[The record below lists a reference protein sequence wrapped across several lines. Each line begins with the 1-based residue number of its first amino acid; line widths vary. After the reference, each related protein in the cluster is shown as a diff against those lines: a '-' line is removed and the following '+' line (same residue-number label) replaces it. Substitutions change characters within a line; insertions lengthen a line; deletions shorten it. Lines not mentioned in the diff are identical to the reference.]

1 MRIALLACLILA
13 NLGAVSLDPT
23 MVCSYSK
30 TVDKIT
36 GRWEGGYPNAL
47 NLKVRLEGFDL
58 PAEVYD
64 AKLSPRCNIV
74 YDADI
79 PLPNG
84 EFRRVICG
92 PVGVGQQPCGG
103 WTP

>member
-1 MRIALLACLILA
+1 MKTLVLAFLLLAT
-13 NLGAVSLDPT
+13 LGAVNEDPT

-30 TVDKIT
+30 AVDDIS
-36 GRWEGGYPNAL
+36 GRWEGGFPTQIA
-47 NLKVRLEGFDL
+47 LKVRLKGFDL
-58 PAEVYD
+58 PAEAYD

-74 YDADI
+74 YDADV

-84 EFRRVICG
+84 EYRRVICG
-92 PVGVGQQPCGG
+92 PVGVGSVTCGG